1 MLIKY
6 VILKLKFNHSS
17 IQSFS
22 ELIRYIHPWRKKAWF
37 ASICSALNKIFDIAP
52 EVLIGVAVD
61 LVVEK
66 ENSFVA
72 SLGFSSIESQ
82 VIFLGIVTFIIWAL
96 ESSFEYIYSIQWR
109 GLAQD
114 VEHEVRVSAYD
125 HSQRLGLSWHE
136 NQATGNITA
145 VLNDDVNQL
154 ERFLNNGM
162 NQIIQVFVSTICI
175 GLIFFYISP
184 IIASIAVL
192 PVPIIFGVSFL
203 FQKKLSP
210 RYKKVRDK
218 VGALNSSVFNNLLG
232 IQTIKSFM
240 SFKKE
245 KNRISSLSQ
254 DYQNEN
260 ISAISVSS
268 AFTPVIRMGVL
279 AGFLGTI
286 LIGSHMA
293 LSGTLAVG
301 SYSVL
306 VFLTQRFLWPFT
318 TLGTLVDDFERSM
331 ASSKRIFDLLKTKD
345 NILEKESPD
354 KIDSLKYDINFN
366 NISFSYS
373 DSSTLFNNFTMEIK
387 YGSSVGIVGD
397 TGSGKTTLA
406 KLLLRLYD
414 PDKGDIF
421 IGKKNIANLS
431 LENLRSKIGIVSQD
445 TFLFNSS
452 IKKNISY
459 GNESCSMEEIILAA
473 KQSQCDEFI
482 SSLSDGY
489 DTLIGERGQRLSGGQ
504 RQRLAIARAVVR
516 NPDILIFDEATSSVD
531 NRTERLIQ
539 KSFFDL
545 KKNRTMI
552 IVAHR
557 LSTIRNCDN
566 IFVIKNSKV
575 HESGTHDQ
583 LMEASESFYAELW
596 NIQTGKKI

>member
-1 MLIKY
+1 M
-6 VILKLKFNHSS
+6 KFNHSS
-17 IQSFS
+17 IQSFG

-37 ASICSALNKIFDIAP
+37 ASICSVLNKVFDIAP

-125 HSQRLGLSWHE
+125 HAQRLGLSWHE

-175 GLIFFYISP
+175 GFIFFYISP

-192 PVPIIFGVSFL
+192 PVPIIFAVSFL

-245 KNRISSLSQ
+245 KRRISSLSQ

-331 ASSKRIFDLLKTKD
+331 ASSKRIFDLLKTED
-345 NILEKESPD
+345 NIIEKANPEA
-354 KIDSLKYDINFN
+354 IDSLKYDIHFN

-373 DSSTLFNNFTMEIK
+373 DSSTLFSNFTMEIK

-414 PDKGDIF
+414 PDKGNIF
-421 IGKKNIANLS
+421 IGEKNIASLS
-431 LENLRSKIGIVSQD
+431 VENLRSKIGIVSQD
-445 TFLFNSS
+445 TFLFNASV
-452 IKKNISY
+452 KDNISY
-459 GNESCSMEEIILAA
+459 GNESCSMDEIILAA

-482 SSLSDGY
+482 SSLSNGY

-504 RQRLAIARAVVR
+504 RQRLAIARAIVR

-583 LMEASESFYAELW
+583 LMEDGDSFYAELW

>member
-1 MLIKY
+1 
-6 VILKLKFNHSS
+6 LKFNHSS
-17 IQSFS
+17 IQSFG

-37 ASICSALNKIFDIAP
+37 ASICSVLNKVFDIAP

-125 HSQRLGLSWHE
+125 HAQRLGLSWHE

-175 GLIFFYISP
+175 GFIFFYISP

-192 PVPIIFGVSFL
+192 PVPIIFAVSFL

-245 KNRISSLSQ
+245 KKRIGSLSQ

-331 ASSKRIFDLLKTKD
+331 ASSKRIFDLLKTEDNIVEKD
-345 NILEKESPD
+345 NPEE
-354 KIDSLKYDINFN
+354 IDSLKYDIHFN
-366 NISFSYS
+366 NISFNYS
-373 DSSTLFNNFTMEIK
+373 DSSSLFSNFTMEIK

-414 PDKGDIF
+414 PDEGDIF
-421 IGKKNIANLS
+421 IGQKNIASLS
-431 LENLRSKIGIVSQD
+431 VENLRSKIGIVSQD
-445 TFLFNSS
+445 TFLFNASV
-452 IKKNISY
+452 KDNISY
-459 GNESCSMEEIILAA
+459 GNESCSMDEIILAA

-482 SSLSDGY
+482 SSLSNGY

-504 RQRLAIARAVVR
+504 RQRLAIARAIVR

-583 LMEASESFYAELW
+583 LMENADSFYAELW

>member
-154 ERFLNNGM
+154 ERFLNNGI

-459 GNESCSMEEIILAA
+459 GNKSCSMEEIILAA

>member
-1 MLIKY
+1 
-6 VILKLKFNHSS
+6 LKFNHSS
-17 IQSFS
+17 IQSFG
-22 ELIRYIHPWRKKAWF
+22 ELLRYIRPWRIKVSF
-37 ASICSALNKIFDIAP
+37 ASICSILNKVFDIAP

-82 VIFLGIVTFIIWAL
+82 VVFLGVVTFIIWAL
-96 ESSFEYIYSIQWR
+96 ESMFEYIYSIQWR
-109 GLAQD
+109 GLAQV

-125 HSQRLGLSWHE
+125 HAQRLGLSWHE
-136 NQATGNITA
+136 NQSTGNITA
-145 VLNDDVNQL
+145 ILNDDVNQL

-162 NQIIQVFVSTICI
+162 NQIIQVIVSTICI
-175 GLIFFYISP
+175 GFIFFYISP
-184 IIASIAVL
+184 TIASIAVL
-192 PVPIIFGVSFL
+192 PVPIIFAVSFF

-240 SFKKE
+240 SFHNE
-245 KNRISSLSQ
+245 KQRVSDLSQ

-260 ISAISVSS
+260 VKAITVSS
-268 AFTPVIRMGVL
+268 AFVPVIRMGVL

-331 ASSKRIFDLLKTKD
+331 ASSKRIFDLLETKEHIVEQEKPESIENLKRDIHFD
-345 NILEKESPD
+345 NIT
-354 KIDSLKYDINFN
+354 
-366 NISFSYS
+366 FSYDKNS
-373 DSSTLFNNFTMEIK
+373 ILFKEFNLKIK
-387 YGSSVGIVGD
+387 SGTAVGIVGD
-397 TGSGKTTLA
+397 TGSGKTTLS

-414 PDKGDIF
+414 PDQGRIMIGDQDIS
-421 IGKKNIANLS
+421 NLS
-431 LENLRSKIGIVSQD
+431 IESLRNRIGIVSQD
-445 TFLFNSS
+445 TFLFNAS
-452 IKKNISY
+452 IRENIRY
-459 GNESCSMEEIILAA
+459 GNKLCSDEEIVSAA

-482 SSLSDGY
+482 SSLKDGY
-489 DTLIGERGQRLSGGQ
+489 ETLIGERGQKLSGGQ
-504 RQRLAIARAVVR
+504 RQRLAIARAIVR
-516 NPDILIFDEATSSVD
+516 DPDVLIFDEATSSVD

-566 IFVIKNSKV
+566 IFVIKDSAV

-583 LMEASESFYAELW
+583 LMSGSDSFYAELW

>member
-1 MLIKY
+1 M
-6 VILKLKFNHSS
+6 KFNHSS
-17 IQSFS
+17 IQSFG

-37 ASICSALNKIFDIAP
+37 ASICSVLNKVFDIAP

-125 HSQRLGLSWHE
+125 HAQRLGLSWHE

-175 GLIFFYISP
+175 GFIFFYISP

-192 PVPIIFGVSFL
+192 PVPIIFAVSFL

-245 KNRISSLSQ
+245 KRRISSLSQ

-331 ASSKRIFDLLKTKD
+331 ASSKRIFDLLKTED
-345 NILEKESPD
+345 NIIEKANPEA
-354 KIDSLKYDINFN
+354 IDSLKYDIHFN

-373 DSSTLFNNFTMEIK
+373 DSSTLFSNFTMDIK

-414 PDKGDIF
+414 PDKGNIF
-421 IGKKNIANLS
+421 IGEKNIASLS
-431 LENLRSKIGIVSQD
+431 VENLRSKIGIVSQD
-445 TFLFNSS
+445 TFLFNASV
-452 IKKNISY
+452 KDNISY
-459 GNESCSMEEIILAA
+459 GNESCSMDEIILAA

-482 SSLSDGY
+482 SSLSNGY

-504 RQRLAIARAVVR
+504 RQRLAIARAIVR

-583 LMEASESFYAELW
+583 LMEDGDSFYAELW